1 MSLYFSS
8 LNSGSNG
15 NCYYV
20 ANEAAAILV
29 DAGLSCRETEKRMNR
44 LNLNMEKVKAIFISH
59 EHGDHIKGL
68 CVIAK
73 KYALP
78 VYSTQKTFDGC
89 KDLLQEQ
96 LHFIKAFEPVIILGL
111 EITAFPKLHDA
122 ADPHSFVVSYA
133 GLHVG
138 VFTDIGAPCKNLLH
152 YFKQCQ
158 AIFLEANFDE
168 EMLESGRYPY
178 HLKNRIRGGFGHLSN
193 NQALQIFVQHRHK
206 DLKYLLL
213 SHLSKDNNCP
223 DLVKNM
229 FTQHAGETQI
239 VIAGRYEETAIF
251 KLVKLPETSVPVV
264 VKEAKQAASRQL
276 SFF

>member
-1 MSLYFSS
+1 MSVYFSS

-20 ANEAAAILV
+20 GNEAAAILV
-29 DAGLSCRETEKRMNR
+29 DVGLSCRETERRMNR
-44 LNLNMEKVKAIFISH
+44 LDLSMEKVKAIFISH

-73 KYALP
+73 KYSLP
-78 VYSTQKTFDGC
+78 IYSTQKTFDGC
-89 KDLLQEQ
+89 KDLPLEQ
-96 LHFIKAFEPVIILGL
+96 LHFIKAFESINIGGL
-111 EITAFPKLHDA
+111 EITSFPKLHDA
-122 ADPHSFVVSYA
+122 VDPHSFVVSFG

-138 VFTDIGAPCKNLLH
+138 VFTDIGAPCKNLIH

-158 AIFLEANFDE
+158 AVFLEANFDE
-168 EMLESGRYPY
+168 ALLENGCYPY

-193 NQALQIFVQHRHK
+193 NQALEIFLQHRHK

-223 DLVKNM
+223 DLVKNL
-229 FTQHAGETQI
+229 FTQHAQQTQI
-239 VIAGRYEETAIF
+239 VIAGRYEETALF
-251 KLVKLPETSVPVV
+251 KLVKLPETNVV
-264 VKEAKQAASRQL
+264 VEKEAIKITSRQL
-276 SFF
+276 SFFN

>member
-1 MSLYFSS
+1 MSVYFSS

-20 ANEAAAILV
+20 GNEAAAILV
-29 DAGLSCRETEKRMNR
+29 DVGLSCRETERRMNR
-44 LNLNMEKVKAIFISH
+44 LDLSMEKVKAIFISH

-73 KYALP
+73 KYRLP
-78 VYSTQKTFDGC
+78 IYSTQKTFDGC
-89 KDLLQEQ
+89 KDLPQEQ
-96 LHFIKAFEPVIILGL
+96 LHFIKAFESINIGGL

-122 ADPHSFVVSYA
+122 VDPHSFVVSFG

-138 VFTDIGAPCKNLLH
+138 VFTDIGAPCKNLIH

-158 AIFLEANFDE
+158 AVFLEANFDE
-168 EMLESGRYPY
+168 ALLENGCYPY

-193 NQALQIFVQHRHK
+193 NQALEIFLQHRHK

-223 DLVKNM
+223 DLVKNL
-229 FTQHAGETQI
+229 FTQHAQQTQI
-239 VIAGRYEETAIF
+239 VIAGRYEETALF
-251 KLVKLPETSVPVV
+251 KLVKLPETNVV
-264 VKEAKQAASRQL
+264 VEKEAIKITSRQL
-276 SFF
+276 SFFN

>member
-20 ANEAAAILV
+20 GTEAAAILV
-29 DAGLSCRETEKRMNR
+29 DAGLSCRETEKRMKR
-44 LNLNMEKVKAIFISH
+44 LNLAFENVKAIFISH

-73 KYALP
+73 KYELP
-78 VYSTQKTFDGC
+78 IYSTQKTFDGC
-89 KDLLQEQ
+89 KDLPPAQ
-96 LHFIKAFEPVIILGL
+96 LHFIKPFEPINICGL

-133 GLHVG
+133 GMHVG
-138 VFTDIGAPCKNLLH
+138 VFTDIGSPCKNLVH

-158 AIFLEANFDE
+158 AVFLEANFDE
-168 EMLESGRYPY
+168 ELLETGRYPY

-193 NQALQIFVQHRHK
+193 KQALEIFLQHRHQ

-223 DLVKNM
+223 QLVKNL
-229 FTQHAGETQI
+229 FTQHAGQTQI
-239 VIAGRYEETAIF
+239 IIAGRFE
-251 KLVKLPETSVPVV
+251 ETSVFKLQKREPNIISFSR
-264 VKEAKQAASRQL
+264 KIKKQNSGQL
-276 SFF
+276 SLFS

>member
-1 MSLYFSS
+1 MSVYFSS

-20 ANEAAAILV
+20 GNEAAAILV
-29 DAGLSCRETEKRMNR
+29 DVGLSCRETERRMNR
-44 LNLNMEKVKAIFISH
+44 LDLSMEKVKAIFISH

-73 KYALP
+73 KYRLP
-78 VYSTQKTFDGC
+78 IYSTQKTFDGC
-89 KDLLQEQ
+89 KDLPLEQ
-96 LHFIKAFEPVIILGL
+96 LHFIKAFESINIGGL

-122 ADPHSFVVSYA
+122 VDPHSFVVSFG

-138 VFTDIGAPCKNLLH
+138 VFTDIGAPCKNLIH

-158 AIFLEANFDE
+158 AVFLEANFDE
-168 EMLESGRYPY
+168 ALLENGCYPY

-193 NQALQIFVQHRHK
+193 NQALEIFLQHRHK

-223 DLVKNM
+223 DLVKNL
-229 FTQHAGETQI
+229 FTQHAQQTQI
-239 VIAGRYEETAIF
+239 VIAGRYEETALF
-251 KLVKLPETSVPVV
+251 KLVKLPETNVV
-264 VKEAKQAASRQL
+264 VEKEAIKITSRQL
-276 SFF
+276 SFFN

>member
-29 DAGLSCRETEKRMNR
+29 DTGLSCRETEKRMNR
-44 LNLNMEKVKAIFISH
+44 LDLNMEKVKAIFISH

-73 KYALP
+73 KYRLP
-78 VYSTQKTFDGC
+78 IYSTQKTFDGC
-89 KDLLQEQ
+89 KDLPQEQ
-96 LHFIKAFEPVIILGL
+96 LHFIEAFQPIIISGL

-122 ADPHSFVVSYA
+122 ADPISFVISYV

-138 VFTDIGAPCKNLLH
+138 VFTDIGAPCKNLVH

-158 AIFLEANFDE
+158 AIFLESNFDE
-168 EMLESGRYPY
+168 EMLERGRYPY

-193 NQALQIFVQHRHK
+193 NQALQIFMQHRHK

-239 VIAGRYEETAIF
+239 VIAGRFEETAVY
-251 KLVKLPETSVPVV
+251 KLAKKQETKINVV
-264 VKEAKQAASRQL
+264 RESKQITARQL
-276 SFF
+276 SFFN

>member
-1 MSLYFSS
+1 
-8 LNSGSNG
+8 
-15 NCYYV
+15 
-20 ANEAAAILV
+20 
-29 DAGLSCRETEKRMNR
+29 MNR
-44 LNLNMEKVKAIFISH
+44 LDLNMEKVKAIFISH

-73 KYALP
+73 KYRLP
-78 VYSTQKTFDGC
+78 IYSTQKTFDGC
-89 KDLLQEQ
+89 KDLPQEQ
-96 LHFIKAFEPVIILGL
+96 LHFIKTFQPITIEGL

-122 ADPHSFVVSYA
+122 ADPISFVVSYI

-158 AIFLEANFDE
+158 AIFLESNFDD

-193 NQALQIFVQHRHK
+193 NQALKIFVQHRHK

-239 VIAGRYEETAIF
+239 VIAGRYEETAVF
-251 KLVKLPETSVPVV
+251 KLVKIQKKVTKAVRET
-264 VKEAKQAASRQL
+264 KQATSRQL
-276 SFF
+276 SFFN